1 LTKSLHQFRER
12 VDEAQGVDRA
22 DTSTTIQEVEMEL
35 FPTLRIGWLNG
46 WLPMG
51 ILYLIFGILLLVFP
65 KEVVSR
71 LYDRSNWSRE
81 QRVIVLIGKLL
92 VLVWFPLIIFAP
104 LKIGSP
110 VFVIGMVLFALG
122 LVGFVVALFNFRNT
136 PLDRPVTKGLYRV
149 SRNPQQFMLLVAGLG
164 ISIAIG
170 SWLTLLML
178 LLGLVFTHRKLLAE
192 EASCL
197 RQYGDAYRAYM
208 ERVPRYFLFF

>member
-1 LTKSLHQFRER
+1 
-12 VDEAQGVDRA
+12 
-22 DTSTTIQEVEMEL
+22 MEL
-35 FPTLRIGWLNG
+35 VPALRIGWLNG

-65 KEVVSR
+65 KEVVRR
-71 LYDRSNWSRE
+71 LYERSNWSRE

-92 VLVWFPLIIFAP
+92 ALVWFPLIIFTP
-104 LKIGSP
+104 LKIGTP
-110 VFVIGMVLFALG
+110 VFVLGTVIFALG

-136 PLDRPVTKGLYRV
+136 PLDRPVTEGLYRV
-149 SRNPQQFMLLVAGLG
+149 SRNPQQFMLLVAGAG

-170 SWLTLLML
+170 SWLVLLML
-178 LLGLVFTHRKLLAE
+178 LLGLVFTHRKILAE

-197 RQYGDAYRAYM
+197 RQYGDSYRAYM

>member
-1 LTKSLHQFRER
+1 
-12 VDEAQGVDRA
+12 
-22 DTSTTIQEVEMEL
+22 MEL
-35 FPTLRIGWLNG
+35 FPALQIGWLNG

-51 ILYLIFGILLLVFP
+51 ILYLLFGILLLVFP

-71 LYDRSNWSRE
+71 LYDRSNWSKE
-81 QRVIVLIGKLL
+81 QRVITLIGKSMA
-92 VLVWFPLIIFAP
+92 LVWFPLIILTP

-110 VFVIGMVLFALG
+110 VFALGMVLFALG

-136 PLDRPVTKGLYRV
+136 PLDRPVTAGLYRV

-170 SWLTLLML
+170 SWLILLML

-192 EASCL
+192 ESSCL
-197 RQYGDAYRAYM
+197 SQYGDSYRAYM